1 MKKQTPK
8 AIAAVMLTVIA
19 VLVLYI
25 GTTEYSDTTTEL
37 QTSQNASGLEDLFVT
52 ETPEVNEELSSD
64 SYINSL
70 YSVTLALPKTA
81 SSSDLY
87 VYQQD
92 IALEGEVQLHNA
104 IYSTDCMYLVF
115 EHTSTAGD
123 ITATQSTVTVARIT
137 YEGTIQTLYNITTV
151 GGSTYRASALTSS
164 GIVVVTEDTAEDTTS
179 LTNVYILSADLLTST
194 CTPLTSTTSC
204 EIFVLSDSFLL
215 FCQRTD
221 YSVYLFKNGVV
232 ANTGTISS
240 GSIVDIYEF
249 SDYFTIIINT
259 IDGYVVTTLSNTL
272 TSITVRTITGKTA
285 LAVKPVAR
293 DGVQYYLVA
302 ELYDNQLRIAEYT
315 TTFRDDDMRY
325 IGIGICDSAYVLCN
339 SSTIFALLESS
350 DTYSL
355 FIINESLQSQLSNSD
370 VFSGTYELYDSATY
384 SGGYIILARQNETAI
399 SLIDIRDDG
408 TSAINMLFT
417 ESSSALMLRY
427 SSQNAIVFYLTD
439 SGISMT
445 SIAI

>member
-25 GTTEYSDTTTEL
+25 GTTEYPDTTTEL
-37 QTSQNASGLEDLFVT
+37 QTTQNASGLEDLFVA
-52 ETPEVNEELSSD
+52 ETPEIEEEFSSD
-64 SYINSL
+64 SYINTL
-70 YSVTLALPKTA
+70 YSVTLDLPKTA
-81 SSSDLY
+81 SASDLY

-92 IALEGEVQLHNA
+92 IALEGEVQLQNA
-104 IYSTDCMYLVF
+104 IYSTDCMYLIF
-115 EHTSTAGD
+115 EHASTSGD
-123 ITATQSTVTVARIT
+123 IMAAQPTVTVALIT
-137 YEGTIQTLYNITTV
+137 YDGTIQTLYNITTV

-164 GIVVVTEDTAEDTTS
+164 GIVVVTEDTAEDATS
-179 LTNVYILSADLLTST
+179 LTNVYIFSTDLSSYT
-194 CTPLTSTTSC
+194 CTPLASTTSC

-215 FCQRTD
+215 FAARTD
-221 YSVYLFKNGVV
+221 YSVYLFKNGVI

-240 GSIVDIYEF
+240 GTIVDIYEF
-249 SDYFTIIINT
+249 SNYFTIIINT
-259 IDGYVVTTLSNTL
+259 INGYVVTTLSDTL
-272 TSITVRTITGKTA
+272 TSIMVRTVTGKTA
-285 LAVKPVAR
+285 LAVKPVTR

-302 ELYDNQLRIAEYT
+302 EFYDNQLRIAEYT

-325 IGIGICDSAYVLCN
+325 IGIGVCDSANVLCN
-339 SSTIFALLESS
+339 SSTIFALLETS
-350 DTYSL
+350 DVYSL

-370 VFSGTYELYDSATY
+370 IFSGTYELYDSVTY

-417 ESSSALMLRY
+417 ASSSALILRY
-427 SSQNAIVFYLTD
+427 STQNAIVFYLSD